1 MFVLGQYTM
10 IIFKRTKIISLM
22 TSWYSKN
29 HLHRSLIFYKI
40 EHHKKVHEKFMSN
53 SSLFEDRKEL
63 WKWSQPYI
71 LVQISSFLCVFP
83 PQWIHNDLNCTFI
96 YISSYENLSVYS
108 ITANANQTE
117 TWVSYIF
124 IHCYNC
130 MLFNNLISELN
141 LHTAA
146 SALLLFP
153 LNTLNFVNQLVL
165 VVPVYEI

>member
-22 TSWYSKN
+22 TSWYGKN
-29 HLHRSLIFYKI
+29 HLHRSLIFFYKI
-40 EHHKKVHEKFMSN
+40 EHHIKVHEKFMSS

-130 MLFNNLISELN
+130 YSIIWFQNSIYIQQPVPSCY
-141 LHTAA
+141 
-146 SALLLFP
+146 FP
-153 LNTLNFVNQLVL
+153 WTLWIL
-165 VVPVYEI
+165 

>member
-1 MFVLGQYTM
+1 MLKRRGEEGGINVCTRSASNVLKSFHLWHPGTV
-10 IIFKRTKIISLM
+10 KI
-22 TSWYSKN
+22 TCTDHWFF
-29 HLHRSLIFYKI
+29 FYKI
-40 EHHKKVHEKFMSN
+40 EHHKKVHEKFMSS

-130 MLFNNLISELN
+130 YSIIWFQNSIYIQQPVPSCY
-141 LHTAA
+141 
-146 SALLLFP
+146 FP
-153 LNTLNFVNQLVL
+153 WTLWIL
-165 VVPVYEI
+165 

>member
-29 HLHRSLIFYKI
+29 HLHKSLIFFIKLNIIKRYMK
-40 EHHKKVHEKFMSN
+40 N
-53 SSLFEDRKEL
+53 LCQARSSLFEDRKEL

-71 LVQISSFLCVFP
+71 LVQITCSSFLCVFP

-130 MLFNNLISELN
+130 YSIIWFQNSIYIQQPLPSCY
-141 LHTAA
+141 
-146 SALLLFP
+146 FP
-153 LNTLNFVNQLVL
+153 WTLWIL
-165 VVPVYEI
+165 

>member
-40 EHHKKVHEKFMSN
+40 EHHKKVHEKFMSS

-71 LVQISSFLCVFP
+71 LVQISSFWCVFP

-96 YISSYENLSVYS
+96 YIFLPMKTYLFIVLQQML
-108 ITANANQTE
+108 IRQKHG
-117 TWVSYIF
+117 YI
-124 IHCYNC
+124 
-130 MLFNNLISELN
+130 
-141 LHTAA
+141 LHFHP
-146 SALLLFP
+146 LL
-153 LNTLNFVNQLVL
+153 
-165 VVPVYEI
+165 

>member
-1 MFVLGQYTM
+1 
-10 IIFKRTKIISLM
+10 
-22 TSWYSKN
+22 
-29 HLHRSLIFYKI
+29 
-40 EHHKKVHEKFMSN
+40 MSS

-130 MLFNNLISELN
+130 YSIIWFQNSIYIQQPVPSCYFPWTLWNCKPVSSSRLWNSYSITSKNSRKRNMITCNCK
-141 LHTAA
+141 HTVDIIL
-146 SALLLFP
+146 S
-153 LNTLNFVNQLVL
+153 
-165 VVPVYEI
+165 

>member
-1 MFVLGQYTM
+1 MFILGQYTM

-40 EHHKKVHEKFMSN
+40 EHHKKVHEKFMSS

-83 PQWIHNDLNCTFI
+83 PQWIHNDLNCTFPMKTYLFI
-96 YISSYENLSVYS
+96 VLQQMLIRQKHGYLTFSSIV
-108 ITANANQTE
+108 ITAIQ
-117 TWVSYIF
+117 
-124 IHCYNC
+124 
-130 MLFNNLISELN
+130 
-141 LHTAA
+141 
-146 SALLLFP
+146 
-153 LNTLNFVNQLVL
+153 
-165 VVPVYEI
+165 

>member
-1 MFVLGQYTM
+1 MLKRRGEGGWSMFVLGQYTM

-40 EHHKKVHEKFMSN
+40 EHHKKVHEKFMSS

-96 YISSYENLSVYS
+96 YIFLPMKTYLFIVLQQMLIRQKHGYLTFSSIV
-108 ITANANQTE
+108 ITAIQ
-117 TWVSYIF
+117 
-124 IHCYNC
+124 
-130 MLFNNLISELN
+130 
-141 LHTAA
+141 
-146 SALLLFP
+146 
-153 LNTLNFVNQLVL
+153 
-165 VVPVYEI
+165 